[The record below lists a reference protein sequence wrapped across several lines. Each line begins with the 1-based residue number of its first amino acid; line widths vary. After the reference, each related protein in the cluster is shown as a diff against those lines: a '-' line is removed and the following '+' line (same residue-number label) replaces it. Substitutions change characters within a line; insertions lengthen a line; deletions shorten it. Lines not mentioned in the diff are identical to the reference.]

1 LDPIDLIDGIELET
15 LVEKRT
21 KGMMQPHL
29 AEKIA
34 KQTRK
39 DFPDGIPAFG
49 TDALRFTFAALAST
63 GRDINFDLGRI
74 EGYRNFCNK
83 LWNAA
88 RYVLMNTEDQDC
100 GQSGGEVELS
110 VADKWIISR
119 LQETEQQINKAI
131 GEYRFDRVANA
142 LYEFTW
148 NEYCDWYLELSK
160 PVLMSD
166 SASDNAKRGTRRTLV
181 RVLETIL
188 RLGHPVM
195 PYITEEIWQRVAPLA
210 GKTGETI
217 MTQPYPI
224 ADESKVDSA
233 AVTEMEW
240 VKQFIVGIRQIR
252 SGMDIKPGKPLP
264 VILQNYQDEDRDR
277 VERNYHYLENLA
289 RIESIQWLEKSEE
302 APESA
307 TALVG
312 EMQILIPMA
321 GLIDKEAEMNRLGKE
336 IDRLENEIKRVDGK
350 LNNKNFVDKAPEAVV
365 EKERNKLRDI
375 QGSLQQLKA
384 QKEKI
389 SRL

>member
-1 LDPIDLIDGIELET
+1 
-15 LVEKRT
+15 
-21 KGMMQPHL
+21 
-29 AEKIA
+29 
-34 KQTRK
+34 
-39 DFPDGIPAFG
+39 
-49 TDALRFTFAALAST
+49 
-63 GRDINFDLGRI
+63 
-74 EGYRNFCNK
+74 
-83 LWNAA
+83 
-88 RYVLMNTEDQDC
+88 
-100 GQSGGEVELS
+100 
-110 VADKWIISR
+110 
-119 LQETEQQINKAI
+119 
-131 GEYRFDRVANA
+131 
-142 LYEFTW
+142 
-148 NEYCDWYLELSK
+148 
-160 PVLMSD
+160 
-166 SASDNAKRGTRRTLV
+166 
-181 RVLETIL
+181 
-188 RLGHPVM
+188 M

-264 VILQNYQDEDRDR
+264 VILQNYQDQDRDR

-321 GLIDKEAEMNRLGKE
+321 GLIDKEAELNRLGKE